1 EQEKG
6 HPVTLASW
14 GRVGPL
20 DLVWR
25 AYELIGQGY
34 EVQLLGAVEPK
45 QAAMLAGRVV
55 SPWLVLLGTG
65 LSKQALTIPWPH
77 GTYVFGELGAL
88 YDAKWLA
95 VQQWQ
100 PTLADWLAL
109 QLTTAPISHAATQS
123 TEQSIRQST
132 KQSIRQSTARS
143 TRSPTAPPTIP
154 PTNQPTSAPTV
165 QPAIPPTAPLRRPP
179 TVPPAT
185 PLTTESEL
193 TQRLIDERRSS

>member
-1 EQEKG
+1 
-6 HPVTLASW
+6 
-14 GRVGPL
+14 
-20 DLVWR
+20 R

-55 SPWLVLLGTG
+55 SPWLVLLGAG

-109 QLTTAPISHAATQS
+109 QLTTTPISHAATQL

-132 KQSIRQSTARS
+132 KLSTEQSAARS
-143 TRSPTAPPTIP
+143 TRSPTASLTIPSTIP
-154 PTNQPTSAPTV
+154 PTNQPTSAPT
-165 QPAIPPTAPLRRPP
+165 A
-179 TVPPAT
+179 PPAT
-185 PLTTESEL
+185 PPTTESEL